1 MEDILYG
8 DKHITSATFQCS
20 DEKPLSFQLGLTE
33 IERSNFC
40 INIVEL
46 GKSRTVLNL
55 ILDNFEKNPE
65 LLTSSNDT
73 ENREYAIARLRE
85 LLTIDFYKTTDLY
98 TVSIESYLPNNE
110 AVFLIDAFLQ
120 AIIKVE
126 SERKNNGLDDKIIF
140 LENQI
145 SRQQKE
151 LEDIETSIKTY
162 QETEGIY
169 SINENSK
176 LLLEQFLTLKSELVK
191 EKINYEDIL
200 NSKNIYNETLKAVD
214 ISKSYELKMKDSIRK
229 ITILEKIAS
238 DRILNIAKEL
248 KNYEVSL
255 DQLPLKTIHFI
266 RLERDRKILESTY
279 SLMMTKLQES
289 KIERESYSSSIK
301 ILNKPVLF
309 E

>member
-1 MEDILYG
+1 MNKLFPIVLASCSTLLLSNPFYFMEDILYR
-8 DKHITSATFQCS
+8 DKHITSAIFHCS

-126 SERKNNGLDDKIIF
+126 S
-140 LENQI
+140 
-145 SRQQKE
+145 
-151 LEDIETSIKTY
+151 
-162 QETEGIY
+162 
-169 SINENSK
+169 
-176 LLLEQFLTLKSELVK
+176 
-191 EKINYEDIL
+191 
-200 NSKNIYNETLKAVD
+200 
-214 ISKSYELKMKDSIRK
+214 
-229 ITILEKIAS
+229 
-238 DRILNIAKEL
+238 
-248 KNYEVSL
+248 
-255 DQLPLKTIHFI
+255 
-266 RLERDRKILESTY
+266 
-279 SLMMTKLQES
+279 
-289 KIERESYSSSIK
+289 
-301 ILNKPVLF
+301 
-309 E
+309 